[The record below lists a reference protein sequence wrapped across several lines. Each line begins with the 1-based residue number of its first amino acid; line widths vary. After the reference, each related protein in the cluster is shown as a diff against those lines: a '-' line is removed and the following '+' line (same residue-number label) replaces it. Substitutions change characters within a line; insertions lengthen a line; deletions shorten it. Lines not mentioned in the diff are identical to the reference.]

1 MRRWCCASGP
11 TRSSCRGRAAP
22 TPMPCSRCPRCA
34 RGSKRRSARPRSFR
48 SSTWPSEDVRRRRG
62 GARRTAGPACEGQ
75 GSRRRRRDAR
85 GDGPPRL
92 QARRQGFPGVF
103 APRDARGARAR
114 SYRAQERPRLQGL
127 HGACRPGGH
136 ARRRPE
142 AARPHDQRHGEGRGR
157 HADRSVRRPPRPEGR
172 SAAPREPGLCRG
184 PGADPARRALCRA
197 LRLPGGR
204 RNDAAHEGDGE
215 LGGGR
220 LPGARARVAGILARA
235 GRAAP
240 RAHVRSAGGLRPA
253 ATTAPGAE
261 SSPAKAD
268 RVGPGA
274 LRAARVAAEGSRSQ
288 RSLRAPAGAGRRARA
303 GAPGV
308 PLPAGVA
315 RRALGFAAGI
325 ARAAEARRR
334 VPAPGA
340 LQGPARGRRA
350 CRSRRRR
357 HASAACAR
365 SRDRGGRR
373 RHCRKSRFSIR
384 DTVPGRRGPRPRHR
398 PGAVRFRLS
407 SLAKNLLAGLRLALF
422 LPVRASDYRVSEL
435 DFVLLALSGFV
446 AWVAVAAVLAGF
458 EGELNPSAIPMYLAS
473 ISLVLGT
480 ALLVALAYGAQEKLL
495 SLAVALSARQPWVEL
510 VVPAASGLRQ
520 GVLWI
525 LVGWTL
531 IASARAVAAGMGS
544 RPPHLY

>member
-1 MRRWCCASGP
+1 GP
-11 TRSSCRGRAAP
+11 TRSSCRRRAAP

-34 RGSKRRSARPRSFR
+34 SGSKRRSARPWSFR
-48 SSTWPSEDVRRRRG
+48 SSTWPSEDVRRWRG

-127 HGACRPGGH
+127 YGACRPGGH
-136 ARRRPE
+136 ARRRPA
-142 AARPHDQRHGEGRGR
+142 AARPHDQRHGEGRR
-157 HADRSVRRPPRPEGR
+157 WHADRSVRRPPRPQGR
-172 SAAPREPGLCRG
+172 GAAPREPGLCRG

-215 LGGGR
+215 LGRGR
-220 LPGARARVAGILARA
+220 LPGARARVAGILTRA

-240 RAHVRSAGGLRPA
+240 RAHVRSAGGLRAA

-261 SSPAKAD
+261 SRPEKAV

-288 RSLRAPAGAGRRARA
+288 RSLRAPAGAGRR
-303 GAPGV
+303 
-308 PLPAGVA
+308 
-315 RRALGFAAGI
+315 
-325 ARAAEARRR
+325 
-334 VPAPGA
+334 
-340 LQGPARGRRA
+340 
-350 CRSRRRR
+350 
-357 HASAACAR
+357 
-365 SRDRGGRR
+365 
-373 RHCRKSRFSIR
+373 
-384 DTVPGRRGPRPRHR
+384 
-398 PGAVRFRLS
+398 
-407 SLAKNLLAGLRLALF
+407 LALF
-422 LPVRASDYRVSEL
+422 LPVRASDYRVSGL

-446 AWVAVAAVLAGF
+446 AWVAVGAVLAGF
-458 EGELNPSAIPMYLAS
+458 EGELNPLAIPMYLAS

-495 SLAVALSARQPWVEL
+495 SLAVALSASQPWFEL
-510 VVPAASGLRQ
+510 VVPAASGL
-520 GVLWI
+520 GEVVLWI

-531 IASARAVAAGMGS
+531 IA
-544 RPPHLY
+544 